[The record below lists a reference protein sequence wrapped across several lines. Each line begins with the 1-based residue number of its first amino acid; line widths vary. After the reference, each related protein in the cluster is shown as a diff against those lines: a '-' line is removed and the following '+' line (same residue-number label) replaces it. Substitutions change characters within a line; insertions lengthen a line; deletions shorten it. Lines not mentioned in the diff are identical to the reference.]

1 MTGPWAAAPLL
12 VVGDAVWQHAAA
24 QGLQVA
30 APPVAAGL
38 VWRAAARSPA
48 AERGPWRVLAAAL
61 LLAAGALA
69 LRAWDVWLLVG
80 GDAAGAT
87 TVLTLLSLAAMLA
100 ALAVLAAAGF
110 VGVAVQALAP
120 PGARAARGVGSP
132 LPGTP
137 SPALGTALAAVGGAL
152 LATTEVATAALRW
165 LGLYSQ
171 LHPVGLV
178 RLAGTVLAGAAPFLA
193 LRLAI
198 QELEAGR

>member
-1 MTGPWAAAPLL
+1 MTGPRAAAPLL

-61 LLAAGALA
+61 LLY
-69 LRAWDVWLLVG
+69 
-80 GDAAGAT
+80 
-87 TVLTLLSLAAMLA
+87 S
-100 ALAVLAAAGF
+100 
-110 VGVAVQALAP
+110 
-120 PGARAARGVGSP
+120 
-132 LPGTP
+132 
-137 SPALGTALAAVGGAL
+137 
-152 LATTEVATAALRW
+152 EV
-165 LGLYSQ
+165 
-171 LHPVGLV
+171 HPVGLV